1 MEYDNILK
9 HLEDISAE
17 DIKVYDVSN
26 QGFGCDY
33 FIIATVNIRKANAIY
48 LRLKKDKKIT
58 VKPIEGKNSNWL
70 LIDTENIIIHLFTKD
85 ERIRFALDDIHSSRL
100 LKK

>member
-58 VKPIEGKNSNWL
+58 AKPIEGKNSNWL
-70 LIDTENIIIHLFTKD
+70 LIDTGNIIIHLFTKD
-85 ERIRFALDDIHSSRL
+85 ERVRFALDDIHSSRL

>member
-70 LIDTENIIIHLFTKD
+70 LIDTGNIIIHLFTKD
-85 ERIRFALDDIHSSRL
+85 ERVRFALDDIHSSRL